1 MRPWTAW
8 VPPEGISLRAAAES
22 YFTANG
28 WPEEKRRADFEENTL
43 LFWAALARSVR
54 FGGMRL
60 KDYVNQ
66 IDPEKEQQFSAVTV
80 ELGEAGTFAAF
91 RGTDNTLV
99 GWKEDF
105 NMGYCARVPSQQ
117 AGRGLLGA
125 DRGVEYRPPV
135 GRRTLQGGQSC
146 GVRCGQLF
154 ARGAGAAGGG
164 LQQRRTRLLRQ
175 RPGPGGV

>member
-1 MRPWTAW
+1 MTCLSYAPLDGL

-105 NMGYCARVPSQQ
+105 NMGIAPGCPPS
-117 AGRGLLGA
+117 R
-125 DRGVEYRPPV
+125 RPRSTWSGP
-135 GRRTLQGGQSC
+135 RR
-146 GVRCGQLF
+146 
-154 ARGAGAAGGG
+154 
-164 LQQRRTRLLRQ
+164 
-175 RPGPGGV
+175 